1 MTPDVEYLKT
11 LLNAFRDA
19 PNPTTDIQELE
30 KAGLDYNEPRFEF
43 HMNLLL
49 DQGYIA
55 SDSRRGGFGLDKGA
69 DGGGQWSVIPLRL
82 TAGGHEF
89 AEALNNSKA
98 FETVR
103 NNFVGASIT
112 TIKEVVI
119 AVAKAESRSASDF
132 ISEGSCQ
139 KSEGM
144 IPALAAAG
152 SNTNA
157 ATALS

>member
-1 MTPDVEYLKT
+1 MTPDVDYLKK

-19 PNPTTDIQELE
+19 PDPTTDIQELE
-30 KAGLDYNEPRFEF
+30 KAGLDYHEARFEF
-43 HMNLLL
+43 HMELLL

-82 TAGGHEF
+82 TASGHEF
-89 AEALNNSKA
+89 AEALNDSKA

-103 NNFVGASIT
+103 KNFVGASIT

-119 AVAKAESRSASDF
+119 AVAKAE
-132 ISEGSCQ
+132 ISKRIG
-139 KSEGM
+139 
-144 IPALAAAG
+144 LH
-152 SNTNA
+152 
-157 ATALS
+157 L